1 MKLSGL
7 VKKVT
12 NIDNVLIF
20 YAGHGYM
27 WKNKKTKSGY
37 WCPSNAKW
45 EDSFTLLSDF
55 EIWGNLKLID
65 SRNTL
70 LISDAC
76 HASSITESSTRAV
89 KPPKSEV
96 IQKVFNKS
104 SFQYI
109 SSGSDSEV
117 LDDSEFLKN
126 LVIGLSENTNKY
138 LSASVLY
145 HQFLRQSYTSANG
158 QTVIP
163 QMSTIN

>member
-1 MKLSGL
+1 MSWLYKDSKSFLATS
-7 VKKVT
+7 VVVSSSYITPVT
-12 NIDNVLIF
+12 F
-20 YAGHGYM
+20 PGP
-27 WKNKKTKSGY
+27 K
-37 WCPSNAKW
+37 P
-45 EDSFTLLSDF
+45 
-55 EIWGNLKLID
+55 
-65 SRNTL
+65 
-70 LISDAC
+70 
-76 HASSITESSTRAV
+76 V

-96 IQKVFNKS
+96 IQNVFNKS

-163 QMSTIN
+163 QMSTINGCGHELGGDFFFIKKDK